1 MILRPALC
9 KRATALSNSTTDSV
23 AKSEGAEDRGL
34 RPLFGSWKL
43 PHRHRVNGADKPGPK
58 EPPLVM
64 PKRPE
69 LDASVNCADLVP
81 QKFVCLSTL
90 HRDSYLKRSRFDDL
104 TARSILQEPTRFGLM
119 TVGGGGRP
127 RRCANRRGAA

>member
-1 MILRPALC
+1 
-9 KRATALSNSTTDSV
+9 
-23 AKSEGAEDRGL
+23 
-34 RPLFGSWKL
+34 
-43 PHRHRVNGADKPGPK
+43 
-58 EPPLVM
+58 M

-90 HRDSYLKRSRFDDL
+90 HRDSYLKRSRFDDDL
-104 TARSILQEPTRFGLM
+104 TARSILQEPTRIGLL

-127 RRCANRRGAA
+127 RRRANARGAA